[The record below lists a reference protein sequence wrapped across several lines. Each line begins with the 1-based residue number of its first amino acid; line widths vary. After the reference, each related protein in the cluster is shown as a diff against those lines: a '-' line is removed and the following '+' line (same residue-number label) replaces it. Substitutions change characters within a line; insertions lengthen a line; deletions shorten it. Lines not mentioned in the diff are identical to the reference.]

1 MYRLGQTNAALGQA
15 IRREFR
21 HGDVNWGKVRL
32 QMTTYSPRPRNAVQA
47 LRAVGIALAAALLSP
62 VVTATAAHAETP
74 PPPTGWNTG
83 VEVKKSPAAP
93 NTGKPNN
100 TTTIERS
107 GEGKGGP
114 PGTGGQLHLV
124 ALLTADGQQ
133 IDQGLVWRVFQGTTD
148 PSAKAKLV
156 AENRE
161 ASPTLKLPPGDY
173 TVNASFGRAHITRKI
188 SLKAN
193 TPANEQ
199 FVLNAGGLRVSALV
213 DGKPAPLGT
222 VSYAIFSDDRDQ
234 SSSRTA
240 VMVGAKPNLIM
251 RLNAG
256 IYRIVSTYGD
266 ANAHVETDVTVEAG
280 KLTEAS
286 VTHSAGKAMF
296 RLVTRAGGEAL
307 PDTHWSVV
315 AANGDVV
322 KESVGALPTHM
333 LAPGSYNVTAKS
345 SGQLYKQAFAVKA
358 GETVTVE
365 VLKGSGEAAVTPD
378 ALAPSLEIKS
388 P

>member
-1 MYRLGQTNAALGQA
+1 
-15 IRREFR
+15 
-21 HGDVNWGKVRL
+21 
-32 QMTTYSPRPRNAVQA
+32 MTTDSPRPRYAVQA
-47 LRAVGIALAAALLSP
+47 LRAAGLALAAGLLQPCLAASS
-62 VVTATAAHAETP
+62 AHAETTP
-74 PPPTGWNTG
+74 PAAGWNTG
-83 VEVKKSPAAP
+83 VEVKKTPAAA
-93 NTGKPNN
+93 NNGKPNN

-107 GEGKGGP
+107 GDGKAGA
-114 PGTGGQLHLV
+114 PGAGGQLHLV

-133 IDQGLVWRVFQGTTD
+133 IDQGLVWRVFQGTSD
-148 PSAKAKLV
+148 PTAKAKLI

-193 TPANEQ
+193 TPANEP

-213 DGKPAPLGT
+213 DGKPAPPGM

-234 SSSRTA
+234 SSGRTA
-240 VMVGAKPNLIM
+240 VMAGAKPNLIM

-307 PDTHWSVV
+307 PDTHWSVI
-315 AANGDVV
+315 AADGVVV

-333 LAPGSYNVTAKS
+333 LAPGIYSVTAKS

-365 VLKGSGEAAVTPD
+365 VLKGGGEAAVTPD
-378 ALAPSLEIKS
+378 AIAPSLEIKN